1 MAIVSA
7 GHALGV
13 LNYVFLSSE
22 GIKPDTRQAINIYRL
37 SYSFVG
43 FVCVQVFDHCSSM
56 QLDIIM
62 SPFYVPMLTQ
72 NEPRRQKTGLWGFRP
87 GPTQIRL
94 GNHRRWLEARNFGT
108 RKLLSTIHVA
118 ITKALISC
126 AELICGFVFAYAKIR
141 FSHAAAQITTLRSI
155 LNRSTHPAML
165 TVDRCVIIRCLEVI
179 GWLSWCFTSTV
190 NS

>member
-43 FVCVQVFDHCSSM
+43 FVCVQVCDHCSSM

-72 NEPRRQKTGLWGFRP
+72 NEPRRQKTGLRGFRP
-87 GPTQIRL
+87 GPTQIGL

-108 RKLLSTIHVA
+108 RKKYYPCSENKGADQLCGYRTTDLRLCFRICKNPVFSRRGSNYYSTFY
-118 ITKALISC
+118 T
-126 AELICGFVFAYAKIR
+126 
-141 FSHAAAQITTLRSI
+141 
-155 LNRSTHPAML
+155 
-165 TVDRCVIIRCLEVI
+165 
-179 GWLSWCFTSTV
+179 
-190 NS
+190 

>member
-1 MAIVSA
+1 MICWFLPAVTVNAVSIVSLMRIRSTDAPNLTADVAIVSA

-43 FVCVQVFDHCSSM
+43 FVCVQVCDHCSSM

-72 NEPRRQKTGLWGFRP
+72 NEP
-87 GPTQIRL
+87 
-94 GNHRRWLEARNFGT
+94 
-108 RKLLSTIHVA
+108 
-118 ITKALISC
+118 
-126 AELICGFVFAYAKIR
+126 
-141 FSHAAAQITTLRSI
+141 
-155 LNRSTHPAML
+155 
-165 TVDRCVIIRCLEVI
+165 
-179 GWLSWCFTSTV
+179 
-190 NS
+190 

>member
-43 FVCVQVFDHCSSM
+43 FVCVQVCDHCSSM

-62 SPFYVPMLTQ
+62 SPFCVPMLTQ
-72 NEPRRQKTGLWGFRP
+72 NEPRRQKTGLRGFR
-87 GPTQIRL
+87 L
-94 GNHRRWLEARNFGT
+94 GLGRYIDTSMHRDTDLADT
-108 RKLLSTIHVA
+108 RID
-118 ITKALISC
+118 
-126 AELICGFVFAYAKIR
+126 
-141 FSHAAAQITTLRSI
+141 TLGAVSRY
-155 LNRSTHPAML
+155 
-165 TVDRCVIIRCLEVI
+165 
-179 GWLSWCFTSTV
+179 F
-190 NS
+190 